1 MSGSGPIVIVG
12 GGPAGLATARAY
24 RNAGG
29 SEPVTLVTAEPE
41 TPYERPPL
49 TKEFLRGEAG
59 RGDLPIEDADFFE
72 REGIELRTD
81 VSIARLD
88 LDLRVLVS
96 VGGERLPFES
106 CVLATGSD
114 PVRLPVPGGEDP
126 DVLLVR
132 TVSDSERLAAAAQPG
147 SRLLVIGAGFIG
159 CEAAVSAAMRGAQV
173 TQVTDEAT
181 PQAARLGEEMGAEL
195 TTWLEEAGVELRAG
209 APVKAIRRRNGGFEA
224 DLEGVEAPVLA
235 DAVLCAVGVR
245 PRTELAE
252 AAGLTIEQGAV
263 AVDAHMRSSV
273 EGVYAVGDVAFADNA
288 TAGRRLRVEHWGD
301 ALAHGEAAG
310 RSLAGEDAAWGE
322 APGFW
327 STIGSRTLKYVAWGD
342 GWDEVRVERDGEAF
356 TAWYGSGGATVAVL
370 THEHDAD
377 YERGR
382 GLVERG
388 APLP

>member
-1 MSGSGPIVIVG
+1 MSAAGPIVVVG

-24 RNAGG
+24 RAAGG
-29 SEPVTLVTAEPE
+29 GEPVTVLTAEPE

-49 TKEFLRGEAG
+49 TKEFLRGEVG
-59 RGDLPIEDADFFE
+59 RGDLPIEDADFFA

-81 VSIARLD
+81 VSIERLD

-96 VGGERLPFES
+96 VGGERLPFGS
-106 CVLATGSD
+106 CVLATGSE

-132 TVSDSERLAAAAQPG
+132 TVADSERLAAAARPEA
-147 SRLLVIGAGFIG
+147 RLLVIGAGFIG
-159 CEAAVSAAMRGAQV
+159 SEAAVSVAMRGATV

-181 PQAARLGEEMGAEL
+181 PQAARLGEEMGAEIAA
-195 TTWLEEAGVELRAG
+195 WLREAGVELRTG
-209 APVKAIRRRNGGFEA
+209 APVEAIRRRNGGFEA
-224 DLEGVEAPVLA
+224 RLDGAEPVAA

-245 PRTELAE
+245 ARTELAE

-263 AVDAHMRSSV
+263 VVDAHMRSSAA
-273 EGVYAVGDVAFADNA
+273 GVYAVGDVAFAANV
-288 TAGRRLRVEHWGD
+288 TAGRGLRVEHWGD

-310 RSLAGEDAAWGE
+310 RSLAGEDAAWRE

-327 STIGSRTLKYVAWGD
+327 SVIGGRTLKYVAWGD
-342 GWDEVRVERDGEAF
+342 GWDEVRVERDGAAF
-356 TAWYGSGGATVAVL
+356 TAWYGSGGATVGVL

-382 GLVERG
+382 ELVERG